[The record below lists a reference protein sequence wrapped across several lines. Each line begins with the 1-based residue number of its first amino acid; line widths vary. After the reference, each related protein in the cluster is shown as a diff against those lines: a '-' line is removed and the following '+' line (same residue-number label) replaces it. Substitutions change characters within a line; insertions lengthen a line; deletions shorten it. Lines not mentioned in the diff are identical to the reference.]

1 LVETLDADRVRN
13 LQIAAKTMPISSL
26 IVGVDLA
33 PIRPIR
39 GCITLMEDITTQK
52 CRTAIKRE
60 LKGSLLDVVLHDG
73 SPNVGG
79 AWSSEAYTQSALT
92 LEALK
97 LATELLVPGGTFV
110 SKIFR
115 SQDYNSLLFALN
127 QVRTHHRGAI

>member
-1 LVETLDADRVRN
+1 
-13 LQIAAKTMPISSL
+13 MPMSSL